1 MKVEQDL
8 FTMDKIEKDY
18 FQEVEKFPLLTK
30 EEEFELG
37 KRIQM
42 GDEEAVK
49 KLVLHNLRLLTPIAR
64 KYEKISNRD
73 FLDII
78 QDGAMGL
85 VKAAKK
91 FDITKNC
98 HFSTIATPYI
108 YHFIQRQKEKTDEV
122 ITKPVAYNSLHNKIV
137 KETSKLTNELGRYP
151 SIEEIANKLEL
162 PKTRIKEILEM
173 FSSLYY
179 LNEPV
184 KEEGC
189 ELFEITE
196 DKQVPSVEKTVLD
209 KLEVEKL
216 QEILGELTE
225 REQYIIKQHFG
236 MNAQKNE
243 IPHEIIG
250 LELNISKARVG
261 QIERKAFGKLR
272 NKLIKIQKCPQKKYT
287 L

>member
-8 FTMDKIEKDY
+8 FTMEKIEKDY
-18 FQEVEKFPLLTK
+18 FQEVENFPLLTK

-49 KLVLHNLRLLTPIAR
+49 KLVLHNLRLITPIAR
-64 KYEKISNRD
+64 RYEKRSNRD

-85 VKAAKK
+85 VEVAKK

-98 HFSTIATPYI
+98 RFSTIATPYI

-122 ITKPVAYNSLHNKIV
+122 IRKPVACNSLHNKIT
-137 KETSKLTNELGRYP
+137 KETSKLINELGRYP
-151 SIEEIANKLEL
+151 SIEEIANKLEI
-162 PKTRIKEILEM
+162 PKTKIEEILEA
-173 FSSLYY
+173 FSKVYY
-179 LNEPV
+179 LNQPV

-196 DKQVPSVEKTVLD
+196 DKQVPSVEKTVLN

-216 QEILGELTE
+216 QEVLGELTE

-236 MNAQKNE
+236 MNAQEIEKN
-243 IPHEIIG
+243 HEIIG

-272 NKLIKIQKCPQKKYT
+272 NKLIRIQKFPQKKYT